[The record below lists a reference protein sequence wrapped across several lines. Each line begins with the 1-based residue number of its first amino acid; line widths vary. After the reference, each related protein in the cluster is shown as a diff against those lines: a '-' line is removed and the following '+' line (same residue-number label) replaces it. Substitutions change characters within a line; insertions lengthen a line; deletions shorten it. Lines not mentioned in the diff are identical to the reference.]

1 LLARA
6 VWINGLLLIN
16 FIMAIIVIAIVIII
30 LFQLTSTEL
39 QARKLG

>member
-6 VWINGLLLIN
+6 VWINGLLPIN